1 MTPLEMQ
8 IALHY
13 YTSPTDFRDGDFSA
27 PAVRSSIDHFQACD
41 LIRVRKAGEPG
52 NAHYVA
58 TPRLNTYVEK
68 LKSIELPIQRWV
80 YPD

>member
-1 MTPLEMQ
+1 MTPLEIQ

-13 YTSPTDFRDGDFSA
+13 YVSPTDFREGDFSA
-27 PAVRSSIDHFQACD
+27 PAVRSAIDRFQACD
-41 LIRVRKAGEPG
+41 LLRVRKAGENG
-52 NAHYVA
+52 DACYVA
-58 TPRLNTYVEK
+58 TPRLNAYVEK